1 MIRTLVVLALLLSSA
16 AMMRGVAHDWRQGPP
31 PVKEGSAAKKAG
43 ATAVESTALPQVKP
57 LQPPVPANLPDLKDG
72 YLFNPE
78 RMLAGATPP
87 AKTDEPEKPIDTS
100 LQPGLAAKINDVTY
114 AGSLITKKIR
124 RALIVYT
131 EAEKG
136 KAAAPAQPA
145 SKSSKAKPPGGAA
158 PGGEKHAQLELGDLL
173 DGYTVAEIQPDKI
186 IFSKGEETV
195 EKMLHDPS
203 KKRQAPPPMKA
214 NPGPPGGGAQPHP
227 AGVQSTTI
235 GGAAPTAP
243 VPGSQPTAPTPG
255 GANPPNSP
263 TAPNVPNPGSPTTPA
278 APTMPS
284 VKTPPTPGAASGS
297 SSSSTQ
303 PVRKMV
309 ISRQPSTTGLPDTS
323 RVIRQTD
330 NSDGPTQAPPT
341 AVAPTTNEPVA
352 MPPSP
357 GSN

>member
-1 MIRTLVVLALLLSSA
+1 MIRALVVLALLLSSA
-16 AMMRGVAHDWRQGPP
+16 AMMRGVAHDWRQGSHS
-31 PVKEGSAAKKAG
+31 KEATAAKKA
-43 ATAVESTALPQVKP
+43 APAPESTALPQAKP
-57 LQPPVPANLPDLKDG
+57 LQPPVPATLPNLKDG

-87 AKTDEPEKPIDTS
+87 AKTDEQEKPIDTS
-100 LQPGLAAKINDVTY
+100 LLPGLAAKINDVTY

-131 EAEKG
+131 EAGKG
-136 KAAAPAQPA
+136 KTPSPAQPA
-145 SKSSKAKPPGGAA
+145 SKSSKAKPAGAGGK
-158 PGGEKHAQLELGDLL
+158 KHAQLELGDLL

-195 EKMLHDPS
+195 EKMLHDPG
-203 KKRQAPPPMKA
+203 KKRQAPPPMRA
-214 NPGPPGGGAQPHP
+214 NPGPPGGGAQPRP

-235 GGAAPTAP
+235 GGAAPAASG
-243 VPGSQPTAPTPG
+243 PGHRPAAPTPG
-255 GANPPNSP
+255 GANPPTSPATP
-263 TAPNVPNPGSPTTPA
+263 TAPNVPNPS
-278 APTMPS
+278 APTAPPVPS
-284 VKTPPTPGAASGS
+284 VRTPPTPATPPGS
-297 SSSSTQ
+297 SSTP

-309 ISRQPSTTGLPDTS
+309 ISRQPSAAGVPDTS

-330 NSDGPTQAPPT
+330 NSYAPIQAPP
-341 AVAPTTNEPVA
+341 AVSVPTTNNEPVA

>member
-31 PVKEGSAAKKAG
+31 AAKEGSAAKKA
-43 ATAVESTALPQVKP
+43 AAVAAESTALPQAKP

-100 LQPGLAAKINDVTY
+100 LLPGLAAKINDVTY

-136 KAAAPAQPA
+136 KTAAPAQPA

-173 DGYTVAEIQPDKI
+173 DGYTVAEIQADKI

-214 NPGPPGGGAQPHP
+214 NPGPPGGGGGAQPPRP

-235 GGAAPTAP
+235 GGSAPTAP
-243 VPGSQPTAPTPG
+243 GPGSQPAAPTPG
-255 GANPPNSP
+255 GANPPSSP
-263 TAPNVPNPGSPTTPA
+263 TAPNVPTPA
-278 APTMPS
+278 APTSPTMPS
-284 VKTPPTPGAASGS
+284 VKTPPSPAATGN
-297 SSSSTQ
+297 SSSSTP

-330 NSDGPTQAPPT
+330 NSDGPTQAPP
-341 AVAPTTNEPVA
+341 AVVAPTSNEPVA